1 MSTLVPYLVANALF
15 PRTRQAVLGLLFGH
29 PDRSFYLREIAAS
42 VGGGLGQVQRELK
55 QLSDAGIIRRF
66 SQGQHVYFQADSGC
80 PVFEELRGLVTKTVG
95 AAGALSTAL
104 ELLADKIAVAF
115 VHGSVARGQQQV
127 RSDIDLFIVGDV
139 SFREVTMALRDAE
152 TDLRREINPTVYP
165 PAELQNKLAAGNHF
179 LRTVMKAE
187 KIFVIGGEDEL
198 GKLAQ

>member
-1 MSTLVPYLVANALF
+1 MANALF